1 MSKVNWKNLKEGLDK
16 YQVIMNQYKKSHE
29 ISSSYDFQKSYR
41 NFYGMYR
48 AGMSSACDKTYF
60 SLLNKSANSE
70 EIDFKYVLQRLYAE
84 SGKKHFSFTTKLLA
98 TANPNLPIWDKKV
111 RKYLNFRFNMNFKDS
126 FKDIES
132 CEQEYKRYC
141 VWFKDF
147 LKKDEATKLIEEFDK
162 KIPNVKITKMK
173 KIDLMFWQME
183 Y

>member
-1 MSKVNWKNLKEGLDK
+1 
-16 YQVIMNQYKKSHE
+16 
-29 ISSSYDFQKSYR
+29 
-41 NFYGMYR
+41 
-48 AGMSSACDKTYF
+48 
-60 SLLNKSANSE
+60 
-70 EIDFKYVLQRLYAE
+70 
-84 SGKKHFSFTTKLLA
+84 
-98 TANPNLPIWDKKV
+98 
-111 RKYLNFRFNMNFKDS
+111 MNFKDS

-141 VWFKDF
+141 SWFKDF